1 MEKKWLEW
9 AKELQT
15 LSQCG
20 LAYSKDKFDIERF
33 ERIRSI
39 SVEIMSSYTDIEIDK
54 MTHLFAGDEGY
65 HTPKVDIRAAIFK
78 DNKILLVK
86 EILDGKW
93 SLPGGWADVGY
104 TVFENIKKESKE
116 EAGVE
121 VKPRKV
127 IAILDRNKVIQ
138 DNFPYTVYKI
148 FVECEYLFGE
158 YEENIE
164 TSESGFFTLDA
175 LPELSHSRNT
185 IEQIT
190 MCFKAKDDI
199 NHVVICD

>member
-39 SVEIMSSYTDIEIDK
+39 SVEIMSTYTDIDIKK
-54 MTHLFAGDEGY
+54 MTDLFAGDEGY

-93 SLPGGWADVGY
+93 SLPGGWADVGH
-104 TVFENIKKESKE
+104 TVFENIIKESKE
-116 EAGVE
+116 EAGVD
-121 VKPRKV
+121 VKPVKV
-127 IAILDRNKVIQ
+127 IAILDRNKVIH
-138 DNFPYTVYKI
+138 DDFPYTVYKI
-148 FVECEYLFGE
+148 FVESEYLSGE

-164 TSESGFFTLDA
+164 TSESGFFALEE

-190 MCFKAKDDI
+190 MCFKAKDDT